1 MNEQTLPDFGD
12 VPVIGLAREYLPRP
26 KEPHAHA
33 QHAQIMYA
41 VKGSMTVLTAEGIW
55 VLPPQRA
62 LWIPAGVSHTFQHSR
77 PVSLRTVYV
86 RRDAPNIPRWAHCS
100 VLNVGTLVR
109 ELILA
114 CAQLPS
120 TYPEDSREARLGV
133 VLLDHLAL
141 LEQDA
146 FYLPEPTDKRA
157 VRAAHLIK
165 KNPNDTRPLKDIASE
180 VGASARTLERLFSAQ
195 TGMGFGAWRQRLRM
209 MVALENLAAGETVSN
224 TAAAI
229 GYESASSFIAVFRSV
244 FGCSPARYFDKRQDK
259 ARE

>member
-1 MNEQTLPDFGD
+1 MSEHPSAAFGD
-12 VPVIGLAREYLPRP
+12 VPVLGLCREYLPGLR
-26 KEPHAHA
+26 EPHVHEH
-33 QHAQIMYA
+33 HAQIMYA

-62 LWIPAGVSHTFQHSR
+62 LWIPAGVTHTFKHSR

-86 RRDAPNIPRWAHCS
+86 RADTASIPDWDHCS

-120 TYPEDSREARLGV
+120 EYPDDSREARLGI

-141 LEQDA
+141 LQQDA

-157 VRAAHLIK
+157 VRAANLIK
-165 KNPNDTRPLKDIASE
+165 QNPNDTRPIKEIASE

-195 TGMGFGAWRQRLRM
+195 TRMGFGAWRQRLRM
-209 MVALENLAAGETVSN
+209 MVALENLAAGESVSS
-224 TAAAI
+224 TAATI
-229 GYESASSFIAVFRSV
+229 GYESSSSFIAVFRSV
-244 FGCSPARYFDKRQDK
+244 FGCSPAKYFAKR
-259 ARE
+259 